1 MTGRPELA
9 DFEADLRRRLADVA
23 ATTTLDAQAWE
34 KIESRAAAERPRR
47 LPRIVRTRRQIAA
60 VAAVVVIVVGLVVLS
75 RQGDDSRTETVDTT
89 TTTTSEGATSSTTA
103 RDGTTSTSTGELP
116 QRPGSSTGQG
126 TGPST
131 DGPGAGGG
139 SEGGPAGTGPESGT
153 GSSGGTSGGA
163 TPSTA
168 PPPSG
173 PGDTAPDGHRV
184 VASIGQSGYTVD
196 ASAFES
202 GGTYYM
208 DLWRDRTQYLAEWSW
223 SPQPGQR
230 CLAGQGG
237 AYSGGE
243 LGALRW
249 GFVRSDAAS
258 VRMVTTSGN
267 TSTAILGAEF
277 APGLRAWIGPRP
289 PGQVDRFEALDAG
302 GNVLHTAAAPVW
314 DASPDSC

>member
-23 ATTTLDAQAWE
+23 ATTELDAQAWE
-34 KIESRAAAERPRR
+34 KIESRATAGRPRR

-116 QRPGSSTGQG
+116 QRPGSTTDGGTDAG
-126 TGPST
+126 TG
-131 DGPGAGGG
+131 GPGAGGG
-139 SEGGPAGTGPESGT
+139 SGSGSDGSAPSSGT
-153 GSSGGTSGGA
+153 GSSGGTPGGS
-163 TPSTA
+163 TPSST
-168 PPPSG
+168 PPAQG
-173 PGDTAPDGHRV
+173 PDDAAPDGHRV

-196 ASAFES
+196 VSAFES

-208 DLWRDRTQYLAEWSW
+208 NLWRDRTQYLAEWSW

-258 VRMVTTSGN
+258 VRIVTTSGN
-267 TSTAILGAEF
+267 TSTAVLGAELV
-277 APGLRAWIGPRP
+277 PGLRAWIGPRP
-289 PGQVDRFEALDAG
+289 AGQVDRFEALDAG
-302 GNVLHTAAAPVW
+302 GNILHTAAAPVW